1 MTGPGE
7 SDEPGD
13 TVVGPPA
20 RPQEDVL
27 ADLARLHDRFH
38 DEQVSFDDF
47 ESSKAALLAEL
58 QLG

>member
-1 MTGPGE
+1 
-7 SDEPGD
+7 
-13 TVVGPPA
+13 VGPPA

>member
-1 MTGPGE
+1 
-7 SDEPGD
+7 
-13 TVVGPPA
+13 
-20 RPQEDVL
+20 VL
-27 ADLARLHDRFH
+27 ADLARLHDLFH